1 MFINAYDRTAI
12 KRKAAFLLKQKY
24 KMTETENMITFEN
37 DFFSFIVDYERF
49 DNISSMHIFFKPEK
63 ASFNLGWIAFVRTG
77 LHSDPH
83 QCLQNVLNLLN
94 YVNKS
99 YEQVTNYQYCKESQ
113 KLVEDFI
120 SSNLKKK

>member
-37 DFFSFIVDYERF
+37 DFFSFIVD
-49 DNISSMHIFFKPEK
+49 FKPEK

-83 QCLQNVLNLLN
+83 QCLQNVLNLLD